1 MSVVAAQWK
10 YKFLLL
16 IFKCNNYY
24 VILLNE
30 KGDRDKRTME
40 RKRKWQDNATVYI
53 VFSFSKDMIPHYLLS
68 YSNKWRKPVP
78 SFCISSQKK
87 TTEKCHQVTWVQWTF
102 KTKKNN
108 KKSMW
113 IEDANKKL
121 FYIPA
126 KLQGKLETGKKPF
139 TSWLGT
145 QDTVIINT
153 E

>member
-68 YSNKWRKPVP
+68 YSNK
-78 SFCISSQKK
+78 
-87 TTEKCHQVTWVQWTF
+87 
-102 KTKKNN
+102 
-108 KKSMW
+108 
-113 IEDANKKL
+113 
-121 FYIPA
+121 
-126 KLQGKLETGKKPF
+126 
-139 TSWLGT
+139 
-145 QDTVIINT
+145 
-153 E
+153 